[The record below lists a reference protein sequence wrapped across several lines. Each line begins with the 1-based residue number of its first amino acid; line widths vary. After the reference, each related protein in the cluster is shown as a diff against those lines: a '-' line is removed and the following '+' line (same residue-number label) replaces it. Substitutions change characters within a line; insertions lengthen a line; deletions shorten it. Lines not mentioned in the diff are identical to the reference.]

1 MGNTDYYKIL
11 GVDRKASTE
20 EIKKAYRKLAVKH
33 HPDKN
38 PDDPG
43 AEATFKKISEAY
55 AVLSDPEKRQQYDMY
70 GSAGFQQ
77 RYSQE
82 DIFRNFDFSDVFREF
97 GFGGSGFTSFF
108 GSGRNGGTRFH
119 HTPAKGQDRVYQ
131 LPLTLREMAEGAQK
145 TLSFS
150 IQGKNEQLQV
160 RIPKGMLPGKKI
172 RLTGKGNPSPTGG
185 PPGDLYIQSS
195 LIPDPV
201 FRHEDQDLFIDHHI
215 GLTDVLLGTRIR
227 VPTLDGKELE
237 INISPGTQHKTRMR
251 IPNRG
256 LPQMQ
261 NPDQKGDLYINI
273 IVRMPKELSSEQ
285 KELIIKLKDTGL

>member
-1 MGNTDYYKIL
+1 MGNSDYYKIL

-82 DIFRNFDFSDVFREF
+82 DIFRNFDFSDIFREF

-108 GSGRNGGTRFH
+108 GGTRNGGARFH
-119 HTPAKGQDRVYQ
+119 HAPVKGQDRVYQ
-131 LPLTLREMAEGAQK
+131 LPLTLREMAEGARK
-145 TLSFS
+145 TISFS
-150 IQGKNEQLQV
+150 IQGQNEQLQV

-172 RLTGKGNPSPTGG
+172 RLAGKGNPSPGGG
-185 PPGDLYIQSS
+185 PPGDLYIQAS

-201 FRHEDQDLFIDHHI
+201 FRHEGQDLFIDHPI

-227 VPTLDGKELE
+227 VPTLEGKELE
-237 INISPGTQHKTRMR
+237 ISVSPGTQHKTRMR

-256 LPQMQ
+256 LPKMQ
-261 NPDQKGDLYINI
+261 NPDQRGDLYINI
-273 IVRMPKELSSEQ
+273 LVSMPRDLSSEQ
-285 KELIIKLKDTGL
+285 KELIRKLKNTGL